1 MTLHSSARRI
11 VLASCLASVL
21 ASSGC
26 LMSSPR
32 RGYYRPEPSGGG
44 TTPGADVTARWSTFR
59 VADSIEVAL
68 PSSPAWRREQ
78 GRADDGAT
86 LDTTI
91 AESQLGFPRMAFQVF
106 VTKFEGGISGDLTE
120 KLEMFVDAFIEDA
133 EDMEVRDAR
142 SVTTQ
147 GYPGVEL
154 ELVNAETNVIT
165 RTRHYV
171 GRQRVY
177 VVVVHYQHASVA
189 SSVSRFFDRL
199 AFAPG
204 DAPVPAGDAR
214 LDTNAWVGIF
224 PPEDDF
230 AIDMPGLAQT
240 STEPFSLGSH
250 TTESRVYRVGAQGA
264 ARFSVHVTPIGDMEV
279 AGLLDKLRDQR
290 LAQGYRVR
298 DARDTQRQ
306 GYAGLAV
313 VHESDTEVVYGVFVL
328 TLSRIYEARV
338 TVPRAEEA
346 AIAPH
351 RSRFFQSLR
360 IL

>member
-1 MTLHSSARRI
+1 MNPSPFAPRL
-11 VLASCLASVL
+11 VLAVCLASVL
-21 ASSGC
+21 TSAGC
-26 LMSSPR
+26 MMYSPR
-32 RGYYRPEPSGGG
+32 RGHYRGASAGEPSAPAG
-44 TTPGADVTARWSTFR
+44 DITAQWSTYR

-68 PSSPAWRREQ
+68 PGAPGWRREE
-78 GRADDGAT
+78 GRADDGAA
-86 LDTTI
+86 LDTTV
-91 AESQLGFPRMAFQVF
+91 AESQLAFPRMAFQIF

-120 KLEMFVDAFIEDA
+120 KLEMFVDAFIDDA

-147 GYPGVEL
+147 GFPGVEL
-154 ELVNAETNVIT
+154 ELVNAETHVIT

-177 VVVVHYQHASVA
+177 VVVAHYQHASFEA
-189 SSVSRFFDRL
+189 TVSRFFERL

-214 LDTNAWVGIF
+214 LDTNAWASIF
-224 PPEDDF
+224 PPADDF
-230 AIDMPGLAQT
+230 AIDMPGSAQAR
-240 STEPFSLGSH
+240 TEPFSLGSD
-250 TTESRVYRVGAQGA
+250 TAESNVFRVGAQGA
-264 ARFSVHVTPIGDMEV
+264 ARFSVHVTPIGDMAVE
-279 AGLLDKLRDQR
+279 GLLARLRDQR
-290 LAQGYRVR
+290 LGQGYRLR
-298 DARDTQRQ
+298 EARDTQRQ